1 MEKRKITIMAFAVL
15 SGMLLMAG
23 CKEDVQLPDQDE
35 SQYNQL
41 YMPLAVNN
49 PVENTLTVSETD
61 QELIYGAN
69 FGGRGYP
76 KEDISI
82 SFSVDPA
89 LVVDFNEVNGTSYEL
104 LPAEAYVLGTV
115 ETTIPKGKLATE
127 PLSLSVKTSGEGAAA
142 MFKTYLLP
150 LSLHSSFKVNEELQ
164 TTYYLITAEPDI
176 ADYPDYDRSTWEIVD
191 FSSEE
196 ANGEG
201 PNNGRAVFVLD
212 GDNQTFWHSQWQGAS
227 PSPPHHITVDMGE
240 VKTLHGIN
248 TTARQVSGNGGKPEQ
263 VRIDVS
269 LDNENWVEAG
279 ELNLSATN
287 SQQKTWLPEFIDA
300 RYFRFVVLSSN
311 GSSHTHL
318 AELGAY

>member
-1 MEKRKITIMAFAVL
+1 MALATL
-15 SGMLLMAG
+15 AMLLVFG
-23 CKEDVQLPDQDE
+23 CKEEVQLPDQDE

-49 PVENTLTVSETD
+49 PVENTLTVSEAE
-61 QELIYGAN
+61 QQLVYGAN

-76 KEDISI
+76 AENIPI

-89 LVVDFNEVNGTSYEL
+89 RVADFNEANGTSYEL
-104 LPAEAYVLGTV
+104 LPAEAYTLMAS
-115 ETTIPKGKLATE
+115 ETTIPAGKLATE
-127 PLSLSVKTSGEGAAA
+127 PLSLSVKTAGDGAVA

-150 LSLHSSFKVNEELQ
+150 LSIQSTFKINEALQ

-176 ADYPDYDRSTWEIVD
+176 ADYPDYDRSSWKIVD

-227 PSPPHHITVDMGE
+227 PTPPHHVTLDMGE
-240 VKTLHGIN
+240 VKVLHGIN
-248 TTARQVSGNGGKPEQ
+248 TTARQVSGSGGKPEQ
-263 VRIDVS
+263 VRVDIS
-269 LDNENWVEAG
+269 LDNEHWVEAG
-279 ELNLSATN
+279 TFTLSATN
-287 SQQKTWLPEFIDA
+287 SQQKTWLPEFVDA

-311 GSSHTHL
+311 GSSHVHL